1 MKIDNKKLTSVH
13 VLDDIYKK
21 FKVISID
28 GNINLQKLVNR
39 SLDLYVKDQN
49 FRNTINNYTEL
60 AATGSKY

>member
-1 MKIDNKKLTSVH
+1 MKVDNNKLTSVH

-49 FRNTINNYTEL
+49 YRATINNYTEL
-60 AATGSKY
+60 ATTGSKY

>member
-1 MKIDNKKLTSVH
+1 MKVDNNKLTSVH
-13 VLDDIYKK
+13 VLEDIYKK

-49 FRNTINNYTEL
+49 YRATINNYTEL

>member
-1 MKIDNKKLTSVH
+1 MKVDNNKLTSVH
-13 VLDDIYKK
+13 VLEDIYKK

-49 FRNTINNYTEL
+49 YRATINNYTEL
-60 AATGSKY
+60 ATTGSKY